1 MSDLKANV
9 KKFRETIPTS
19 KTNNLQLNSKVKQLS
34 LEIEVKVE
42 KIKFENV
49 CSSCV
54 VSNEKKMQSLISENQ
69 WLLCN
74 YKMEQN
80 ILRSIKKNCVY
91 RTETDIDREFFT
103 KKTTADKEIRNYVL
117 KS

>member
-9 KKFRETIPTS
+9 KKFRETIPTL

-34 LEIEVKVE
+34 LEIEVKVD
-42 KIKFENV
+42 KIKFDNV

-80 ILRSIKKNCVY
+80 ILRSIKKIVY
-91 RTETDIDREFFT
+91 TEQKRISTENFSR
-103 KKTTADKEIRNYVL
+103 KKTADKEIRNYVL

>member
-34 LEIEVKVE
+34 LEIEVKVD
-42 KIKFENV
+42 KIKFDNV

-74 YKMEQN
+74 YKIWNKISCVPLKKIVYTEQKRISTEN
-80 ILRSIKKNCVY
+80 FSRKKQRRIKKFGTMC
-91 RTETDIDREFFT
+91 
-103 KKTTADKEIRNYVL
+103 
-117 KS
+117 

>member
-80 ILRSIKKNCVY
+80 ILRSIKKIVY
-91 RTETDIDREFFT
+91 TEQKRISTENFSRKEQRRI
-103 KKTTADKEIRNYVL
+103 KKFGTMC
-117 KS
+117 